1 MATPLTGLHHRD
13 GGGGVAFLANSVNK
27 MDSASSPSSPNDCLR
42 SSEPQSPILIFLFF
56 HKAIRNELD
65 TLHRLAMAFA
75 TGQRADIRP
84 LFERYHFLRSI
95 YKHHSNAEDE
105 VKFLIHFCTDLYLYM
120 CGKFSPRL
128 LLFGT

>member
-1 MATPLTGLHHRD
+1 MATPLTGLQHRD

-27 MDSASSPSSPNDCLR
+27 IDSASSSSTSRSDCLR
-42 SSEPQSPILIFLFF
+42 SSEPRSPILIFLFF

-105 VKFLIHFCTDLYLYM
+105 VKFLIYFRTDLYLFM
-120 CGKFSPRL
+120 CGEFLPGL
-128 LLFGT
+128 LLF